1 MEKNNKE
8 HIDPVEKKALEDAIR
23 NFHANRGKDL
33 PEFDNIKSQP
43 KVAAPVA
50 APVLEKPQPVMMSG
64 FQSPEEFQKISE
76 KQFQN
81 AYVDP
86 DLTVG
91 FEIVSLP
98 SKGIFYPNRRSEVTV
113 EYMTS
118 KDEDILS
125 TTSLIENGTVVDH
138 LLMNKIK
145 DVGVNADELLVGD
158 RNAILLFLRAS
169 SYGEEYEVKV
179 TDPRNGNTFPATV
192 NLTKL
197 KAKEIKF
204 FPDDRGEFSLKVPVR
219 KKLVKF
225 KILNY
230 REINHVVQTAKAK
243 QDAYSTPHNEFG
255 SLKLKAEI
263 VEVEGNRNK
272 DYIVSFV
279 DAMPARDSAEL
290 KKRVQEVTPDIDM
303 SYEFT
308 ASDGYKFKA
317 SISVGVDFF
326 FPFI

>member
-33 PEFDNIKSQP
+33 PEFDNIKTQNT
-43 KVAAPVA
+43 APVQV
-50 APVLEKPQPVMMSG
+50 APVLEKAQPVTMSG
-64 FQSPEEFQKISE
+64 FQSADDFQKISE
-76 KQFQN
+76 KQFQT

-91 FEIVSLP
+91 YEIVSLP
-98 SKGIFYPNRRSEVTV
+98 SKGIYYANRKSEVTV

-125 TTSLIENGTVVDH
+125 TSSLIENGTVLDI
-138 LLMNKIK
+138 LLKNKIK
-145 DVGVNADELLVGD
+145 DTGINTDELLVGD

-179 TDPRNGNTFPATV
+179 TDPRNGNTFPSKV

-197 KAKEIKF
+197 KAKEIKHL
-204 FPDDRGEFSLKVPVR
+204 PDDRGEFSLKVPVR

-230 REINHVVQTAKAK
+230 KEINHVLKTAEAK
-243 QDAYSTPHNEFG
+243 QDAYSTSYNEFG

-279 DAMPARDSAEL
+279 DALPARDSAEL
-290 KKRVQEVTPDIDM
+290 KKRIQEVTPDVDM

-308 ASDGYKFKA
+308 TADGFKFNAK
-317 SISVGVDFF
+317 ISVGVDFF